1 MKNIIIKGAREH
13 NLKNITLE
21 LPRDKLIVI
30 TGVSGS
36 GKSTLAFD
44 TVYAEGQRRYVESL
58 SAYARQFLGLM
69 NKPDVDSIE
78 GLSPAISIEQKTTS
92 KNPRSTVG
100 TVTEIYDYL
109 RLLFARVGTP
119 HCPTHNIKIEAQSP
133 EKIADNLRKEC
144 EGMVT
149 ILAPIVRQKKGTYQQ
164 LFRELNSEGFARMRV
179 NGEIHRT
186 DDEITL
192 DRYKKH
198 DIEVVVDRLDPS
210 EDRSRLVEACEI
222 ALKKAE
228 GLLIA
233 VDSEGKDHLYSS
245 NMACP
250 VCGMAFEELQP
261 RMFSFNSPF
270 GACEACNGLGFK
282 MEFDPDLI
290 IPNKTL
296 CIADGAVAIYRNF
309 LDGYRSQ
316 YLTAVAKHFGFDIFT
331 PIEDLTDEQY
341 NVLMYGS
348 DELMQFSMSMKNGDA
363 YWSHKGT
370 WEGLL
375 PQAERLYRQ
384 TKSEYRRKELE
395 KFMQV
400 KPCPKCEGKRLKEK
414 VLAVKFGGKS
424 IVDIANLSILECIRF
439 FENVELSE
447 KEKEIAKQV
456 LKEIRSRLGFLEH
469 VGLGYLTLSRGAG
482 TLSGG
487 EAQRIRLA
495 TQIGS
500 NLMGVLY
507 VLDEP
512 SIGLHQRDNERLIQ
526 TLQTLRDLG
535 NTLIVVEHDEDTIRA
550 ADYVFDIG
558 PGAGVHGGYVVAEG
572 TPEEIEQNPE
582 SLTGQYLSG
591 EKQIKPP
598 ALRRHSDAFIR
609 LKGCR
614 ANNLKGID
622 VNIPI
627 GVLTVVT
634 GVSGSGKSTLIYDTL
649 YKALT
654 KKINKS
660 NVTPGDYDELV
671 FDSEIDKVIVIDQSP
686 IGRTPRSNPA
696 TYIKV
701 FDTIRQTFAETKE
714 AKIRGYKSGRFSFNV
729 KGGRCEA
736 CQGDGLI
743 KIEMNFLPD
752 VYIECEECK
761 GTRYNQETLEVKYR
775 GKSIAEVLDM
785 TVEEAAEHFEN
796 IPAIKRK
803 LDTLIRVGL
812 GYIKLGQ
819 SSTTLS
825 GGEAQRIKL
834 TKELSKMCTGKTIYL
849 LDEPTTGLHFHDVK
863 KLITV
868 LNRLVEKGNTVVV
881 IEHNLDVIKS
891 ADYII
896 DLGPEGGNAGG
907 EIVAEGT
914 PEEVSTVQGSYTARF
929 LAPKLSQSYLEIS
942 GEDSYEAVFEEGEE
956 FEAVFEEGG
965 EFEVD
970 CEDLNDDQN
979 EEDSEDFEEGSEEDS
994 KGSRGFKHSKHK
1006 ANNTFQEQLI

>member
-375 PQAERLYRQ
+375 PQSERLYRQ

-526 TLQTLRDLG
+526 TLQTLRYLG

-785 TVEEAAEHFEN
+785 TVEEAAEHFAN

-929 LAPKLSQSYLEIS
+929 LAPKLSQSYLDIS
-942 GEDSYEAVFEEGEE
+942 GEEPYEAVFEEGEE

>member
-331 PIEDLTDEQY
+331 PIEGLTDEQY

-660 NVTPGDYDELV
+660 NVTPGDYNELV

-785 TVEEAAEHFEN
+785 TVEEAAEHFAN

-929 LAPKLSQSYLEIS
+929 LAPKLSQSYLDMS
-942 GEDSYEAVFEEGEE
+942 GEEPYEAVFEEGDE